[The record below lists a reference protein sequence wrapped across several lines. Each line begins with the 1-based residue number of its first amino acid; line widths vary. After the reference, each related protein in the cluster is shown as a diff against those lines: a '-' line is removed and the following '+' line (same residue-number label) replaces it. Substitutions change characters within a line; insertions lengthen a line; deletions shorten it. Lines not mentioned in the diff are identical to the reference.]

1 MRGRPVLLGLAI
13 VLATI
18 AAYAPLRGNGF
29 VRIDDPTYIV
39 DNPHLAHGLS
49 LDTVAWALRP
59 GYASNWHPL
68 TWISHALDVSLWGLE
83 PWPHHATNL
92 LFHVAG
98 ALLLFALLRRAT
110 KREGA
115 SLLVAL
121 VFALHPLHVESV
133 AWASERKDVLSTALG
148 FAALLTWAAWTERGG
163 TARYLAALALYALS
177 LAAKPMLVTL
187 PFLLLVL
194 DRWPFARRP
203 SRPFLEKL
211 PWFALAAASCWL
223 TVVAQSRGDAIDS
236 LENVPLGYRL
246 GNAASAYLDYARL
259 AAWPSGLAVFYPYP
273 TGGAPVAKVVGGI
286 ALLAAGTVVALA
298 TRRSRPWILAGWLW
312 WVGTLVPVIG
322 IVQVGGQARAD
333 RYTYVPLV
341 GLAIAV
347 VFTIDVLVAGDRAR
361 RTIAAALG
369 AGSIAAFGVATWI
382 QVGVWR
388 SDRTLFEHALRVT
401 RDNYVAHFQLG
412 YDYAHEN
419 RIQESLEQYA
429 ACVRL
434 LPDYDRA
441 HNDYGAALMVA
452 GRWEQAA
459 REFREALRCDPNA
472 ALVHFNLAGALLR
485 LDRKEE
491 AIASLEKGLELEP
504 SNEARRK
511 QLEDLRRGYRDR

>member
-18 AAYAPLRGNGF
+18 AAYAPLRVNGF
-29 VRIDDPTYIV
+29 VRIDDPAYLV

-49 LDTVAWALRP
+49 LETVAWALRS

-68 TWISHALDVSLWGLE
+68 TWISHAVDVSLWGLD

-92 LFHVAG
+92 FFHVAG
-98 ALLLFALLRRAT
+98 ALLLFAFLRKAT
-110 KREGA
+110 QREGA
-115 SLLVAL
+115 SFFVAL

-148 FAALLTWAAWTERGG
+148 FASLAVWATWTERGG
-163 TARYLAALALYALS
+163 AARYLAALALYALS
-177 LAAKPMLVTL
+177 LTAKPMLVTL
-187 PFLLLVL
+187 PFLMLVL
-194 DRWPFARRP
+194 DRWPLARKP
-203 SRPFLEKL
+203 SRTILEKL

-259 AAWPSGLAVFYPYP
+259 AFWPSGLAVFYPYP
-273 TGGAPVAKVVGGI
+273 TGGAPAAKIAGGI
-286 ALLAAGTVVALA
+286 ALLAAGTVVAIA
-298 TRRSRPWILAGWLW
+298 TRRRSPWILAGWLW

-341 GLAIAV
+341 GLAIALV
-347 VFTIDVLVAGDRAR
+347 YTLDALVAEDRGR
-361 RTIAAALG
+361 RTIAAVVGVA
-369 AGSIAAFGVATWI
+369 STAAFAVATSI

-388 SDRTLFEHALRVT
+388 SDRTLFEHALAVT
-401 RDNYVAHFQLG
+401 KDNYVAHFQLG
-412 YDYAHEN
+412 YDYAHED
-419 RIQESLEQYA
+419 RIRESLEQYA

-459 REFREALRCDPNA
+459 HEFREALRCDPNA
-472 ALVHFNLAGALLR
+472 ALVHFNLAGALLH
-485 LDRKEE
+485 LDRREE
-491 AIASLEKGLELEP
+491 AIASLERGLELEP
-504 SNEARRK
+504 SNDARRK
-511 QLEDLRRGYRDR
+511 QLDDLRRDYRGR

>member
-1 MRGRPVLLGLAI
+1 MRGRHVLLWIAI

-18 AAYAPLRGNGF
+18 AAYAPLRENGF

-39 DNPHLAHGLS
+39 DNPHLAHGRT
-49 LDTVAWALRP
+49 LDTVAWAFRT

-68 TWISHALDVSLWGLE
+68 TWLSHALDVSLWGLD

-92 LFHVAG
+92 LFHVVS
-98 ALLLFALLRRAT
+98 ALLLFALMRRT
-110 KREGA
+110 TGREMA
-115 SLLVAL
+115 SFFVAL

-133 AWASERKDVLSTALG
+133 AWASERKDVLSTAFG
-148 FAALLTWAAWTERGG
+148 FAALVLWAAWTRRGG
-163 TARYLAALALYALS
+163 AGRRAAALGAFALS

-194 DRWPFARRP
+194 DRWPLARKP
-203 SRPFLEKL
+203 SRPLLEKL
-211 PWFALAAASCWL
+211 PWFALATASCWL

-236 LENVPLGYRL
+236 LANIPLGYRL
-246 GNAASAYLDYARL
+246 GNAAAAYFDYARL
-259 AAWPSGLAVFYPYP
+259 ALWPTGLAVFYPYP
-273 TGGAPVAKVVGGI
+273 TGGPPVVKIAGGV
-286 ALLAAGTVVALA
+286 ALLAIGSAVAFA
-298 TRRSRPWILAGWLW
+298 TRKRQPWILASWLW

-322 IVQVGGQARAD
+322 VVQVGGQARAD

-341 GLAIAV
+341 GLAIAIAYTV
-347 VFTIDVLVAGDRAR
+347 DALVAAR
-361 RTIAAALG
+361 RSWRPAVATIATASLVAC
-369 AGSIAAFGVATWI
+369 GVATWI

-401 RDNYVAHFQLG
+401 ENNYVAHFQLG

-452 GRWEQAA
+452 GRFGDAA
-459 REFREALRCDPNA
+459 REFRESLRCDPDA

-485 LDRKEE
+485 LDRKDE
-491 AIASLEKGLELEP
+491 AIASLERGLELEP
-504 SNEARRK
+504 ANDARRK
-511 QLEDLRRGYRDR
+511 QLADLRRGR